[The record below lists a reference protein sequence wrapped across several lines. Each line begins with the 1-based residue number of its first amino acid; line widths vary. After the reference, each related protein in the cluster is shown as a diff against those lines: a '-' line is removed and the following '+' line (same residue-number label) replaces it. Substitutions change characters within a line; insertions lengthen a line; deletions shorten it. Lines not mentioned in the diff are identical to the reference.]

1 MLNLPDLIQ
10 LQEIVVSAAREEL
23 VPRFTQVTRHDKAD
37 GSFITAADLA
47 MQQRLQS
54 ALQRQWPGYA
64 FLGEE
69 MAEAEQLA
77 LLQNSTQPLWCLD
90 PLDGTSNFAAH
101 IPFFSVSLAL
111 LIGGEVVL
119 GIVYDPLR
127 DECFSAI
134 KGQGATLN
142 GQPLG
147 QLRSHSSLKQ
157 ATALV
162 DLKRLPAA
170 LQSRLIQ
177 QTPYSS
183 QRSFGSVALD
193 WCWIAAGRCH
203 IYLHGKQRLWDYG
216 AGQLILHES
225 GGQSCTLA
233 GERVF
238 QPTLAG
244 RSAVA
249 ALDPQLFRDWAHW
262 LGITV
267 TDLE

>member
-1 MLNLPDLIQ
+1 MIQTPNIAQ
-10 LQEIVVSAAREEL
+10 LQQLLISAAREEL
-23 VPRFTQVTRHDKAD
+23 VPRFTQVLRHDKAD
-37 GSFITAADLA
+37 GSFVTEADLA
-47 MQQRLQS
+47 MQQRIQR
-54 ALQRQWPGYA
+54 ALQQQWPDYA

-69 MAEAEQLA
+69 MTEAEQLA
-77 LLQNSTQPLWCLD
+77 LLQNSSQPLWCLD

-111 LIGGEVVL
+111 IVKGEVVL
-119 GIVYDPLR
+119 GIIYDPMR
-127 DECFSAI
+127 NECFSAV
-134 KGQGATLN
+134 KGQGASLN

-147 QLRSHSSLKQ
+147 QRQLHSPLAK

-162 DLKRLPAA
+162 DLKRLPTA
-170 LQSRLIQ
+170 LQTRLIQ

-203 IYLHGKQRLWDYG
+203 LYLHGKQRLWDYA

-225 GGQSCTLA
+225 GGQSCTLD
-233 GERVF
+233 GEPVF
-238 QPTLAG
+238 QASLEG

-249 ALDPQLFRDWAHW
+249 TLSAPLFDEWTNW
-262 LGITV
+262 LGINRLN
-267 TDLE
+267 LE

>member
-1 MLNLPDLIQ
+1 MKTVPDITL
-10 LQEIVVSAAREEL
+10 LQQIVVNAAREEL
-23 VPRFTQVTRHDKAD
+23 APRFTQVIRHDKAD

-47 MQQRLQS
+47 MQQRIQT
-54 ALQRQWPGYA
+54 ALQQRWPDYA

-69 MAEAEQLA
+69 MAETEQLA
-77 LLQNSTQPLWCLD
+77 LLQNSSQPLWCLD

-111 LIGGEVVL
+111 IVKGEVVL
-119 GIVYDPLR
+119 GIIYDPMR

-134 KGQGATLN
+134 KGQGASLN

-147 QLRSHSSLKQ
+147 QLQSHSSLAK

-162 DLKRLPAA
+162 DLKRLPSA
-170 LQSRLIQ
+170 LQTRLIQ
-177 QTPYSS
+177 QPPYSS

-203 IYLHGKQRLWDYG
+203 VYLHGKQRLWDYA
-216 AGQLILHES
+216 AGQLILSES

-233 GERVF
+233 GEPVL
-238 QPTLAG
+238 QASLAG

-249 ALDPQLFRDWAHW
+249 ALDGQLFRDWTNW
-262 LGITV
+262 LGIKTP
-267 TDLE
+267 DLE